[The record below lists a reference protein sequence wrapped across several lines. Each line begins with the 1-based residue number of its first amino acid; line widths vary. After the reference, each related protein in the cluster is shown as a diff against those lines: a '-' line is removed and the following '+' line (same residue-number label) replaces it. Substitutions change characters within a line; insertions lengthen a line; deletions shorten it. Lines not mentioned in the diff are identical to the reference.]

1 MFAFVPVIYLS
12 MARID
17 HIVSSIECLIFSYAK
32 SCIYF
37 TPKCLA
43 MLNVDERY
51 LQLLSVHIC
60 IYVFN
65 VA

>member
-1 MFAFVPVIYLS
+1 